1 MKTRQWDLAIR
12 DLTTAISLQVGSSL
26 LLMNVNQFRA
36 LYPEYKAASDEVI
49 ARKLHQTFYPDLNY
63 EGFAK
68 GFFAHAAMPS
78 TVIPDVYLK
87 RSDAYLKKGNW
98 HLASID
104 FHRAVNG
111 FPDYA
116 DAVDRWR
123 EIGQMSDGRSYI
135 DMKTF
140 DDARKDSIRVWIK
153 QSRGASSDDGPHQ
166 LLQFELNCRARQ
178 IRTLSLANYDA
189 SGSLVGSREGGRWAS
204 IIPDTIG
211 ETLYSGACRAN

>member
-1 MKTRQWDLAIR
+1 
-12 DLTTAISLQVGSSL
+12 
-26 LLMNVNQFRA
+26 
-36 LYPEYKAASDEVI
+36 
-49 ARKLHQTFYPDLNY
+49 
-63 EGFAK
+63 
-68 GFFAHAAMPS
+68 
-78 TVIPDVYLK
+78 
-87 RSDAYLKKGNW
+87 
-98 HLASID
+98 
-104 FHRAVNG
+104 
-111 FPDYA
+111 
-116 DAVDRWR
+116 RWR
-123 EIGQMSDGRSYI
+123 EIGQMPDGRSYI

-189 SGSLVGSREGGRWAS
+189 SGSLVGSREGGRWAR